1 MQDNMENTEKKD
13 TGYHLYGMHPV
24 LEAVLSGRQIEKVL
38 LKQGLEG
45 QQFRQLL
52 TELDSRGI
60 PFQFV
65 PAERLARFRGGKNQG
80 VVAYLPQIDYIP
92 LEEMVE
98 RAFQKDPAPIFVLLD
113 GVSDVRNLG
122 AVARSAECAGAG
134 GIILPAKGGAAI
146 NADGVK
152 ASAGALLR
160 IGVSKCK
167 NLRIPIYYLKERGF
181 QIVAATEKADYLKE
195 RGFQI
200 VAATE
205 KADGLIYEVDMK
217 KPTAFVM
224 GSEGK
229 GISDSVLALCDVMA
243 RIPMR
248 GDIGSLNVSVAASL
262 MLFEAVRQRLTQ
274 SVYR

>member
-38 LKQGLEG
+38 LRQGLEG

-65 PAERLARFRGGKNQG
+65 PAERLARFRGGRNQG

-98 RAFQKDPAPIFVLLD
+98 RVFQKDPAPIFVLLD

-122 AVARSAECAGAG
+122 AVARSAECAGAD

-167 NLRIPIYYLKERGF
+167 NLRIPIYYLKENSG
-181 QIVAATEKADYLKE
+181 
-195 RGFQI
+195 
-200 VAATE
+200 
-205 KADGLIYEVDMK
+205 
-217 KPTAFVM
+217 
-224 GSEGK
+224 
-229 GISDSVLALCDVMA
+229 C
-243 RIPMR
+243 
-248 GDIGSLNVSVAASL
+248 N
-262 MLFEAVRQRLTQ
+262 
-274 SVYR
+274 

>member
-1 MQDNMENTEKKD
+1 MENTEKKD

-65 PAERLARFRGGKNQG
+65 PAERLARFRGGRNQG
-80 VVAYLPQIDYIP
+80 VVAYLPQIDYMP

-98 RAFQKDPAPIFVLLD
+98 RAFQKDPAPVFVLLD
-113 GVSDVRNLG
+113 GVSDVRN
-122 AVARSAECAGAG
+122 
-134 GIILPAKGGAAI
+134 
-146 NADGVK
+146 
-152 ASAGALLR
+152 LLR

-167 NLRIPIYYLKERGF
+167 NLRIPLYYLKEKGF
-181 QIVAATEKADYLKE
+181 QIVAATEKAE
-195 RGFQI
+195 GM
-200 VAATE
+200 
-205 KADGLIYEVDMK
+205 IYGVDMTR
-217 KPTAFVM
+217 PTAFVM

-229 GISDSVLALCDVMA
+229 GVSSSVLALCDVQA

-262 MLFEAVRQRLTQ
+262 MLFEAVRQRQ
-274 SVYR
+274 K

>member
-1 MQDNMENTEKKD
+1 MENTEKKD

-52 TELDSRGI
+52 TELDRHSI

-80 VVAYLPQIDYIP
+80 VVAYLPQIDYMP
-92 LEEMVE
+92 LEEMVD
-98 RAFQKDPAPIFVLLD
+98 RAFQKDSAPIFVLLD

-152 ASAGALLR
+152 A
-160 IGVSKCK
+160 
-167 NLRIPIYYLKERGF
+167 IPIY
-181 QIVAATEKADYLKE
+181 YLKE

-262 MLFEAVRQRLTQ
+262 MLFEAVRQRTIRANTNL
-274 SVYR
+274 

>member
-1 MQDNMENTEKKD
+1 MQYNMENTEKKD

-52 TELDSRGI
+52 TELGNRGI

-80 VVAYLPQIDYIP
+80 VVAYLPQIDYMP
-92 LEEMVE
+92 LEEMVD
-98 RAFQKDPAPIFVLLD
+98 RAFQKDSAPVFVLLD

-181 QIVAATEKADYLKE
+181 QIVAA
-195 RGFQI
+195 
-200 VAATE
+200 
-205 KADGLIYEVDMK
+205 
-217 KPTAFVM
+217 
-224 GSEGK
+224 

-262 MLFEAVRQRLTQ
+262 MLFEAVRQRT
-274 SVYR
+274 V

>member
-1 MQDNMENTEKKD
+1 MENTEKKD
-13 TGYHLYGMHPV
+13 TSYHLYGMHPV

-134 GIILPAKGGAAI
+134 GIILPAKGG
-146 NADGVK
+146 DGVK

-181 QIVAATEKADYLKE
+181 QIVAATEKAD
-195 RGFQI
+195 
-200 VAATE
+200 
-205 KADGLIYEVDMK
+205 GLIYEVDMK

-229 GISDSVLALCDVMA
+229 GISSSVLALCDVQA
-243 RIPMR
+243 RIPMH

>member
-1 MQDNMENTEKKD
+1 MENTEKKD
-13 TGYHLYGMHPV
+13 TSYHLYGMHPV

-38 LKQGLEG
+38 LRQGLEG

-52 TELDSRGI
+52 TEL
-60 PFQFV
+60 
-65 PAERLARFRGGKNQG
+65 ERLARFRGGRNQG

-92 LEEMVE
+92 LEEMVD
-98 RAFQKDPAPIFVLLD
+98 RALQKDSAPVFVLLD

-122 AVARSAECAGAG
+122 AVARTAECAGAG

-160 IGVSKCK
+160 IGVAKCK
-167 NLRIPIYYLKERGF
+167 NLRIPLYYLKEKGF
-181 QIVAATEKADYLKE
+181 QIVAATEKAE
-195 RGFQI
+195 S
-200 VAATE
+200 
-205 KADGLIYEVDMK
+205 LIYNVDMT

-229 GISDSVLALCDVMA
+229 GISSSVLALCDVQA

-248 GDIGSLNVSVAASL
+248 GDIGSLNVSVAASV
-262 MLFEAVRQRLTQ
+262 MLFEAVRQRQ
-274 SVYR
+274 Q

>member
-1 MQDNMENTEKKD
+1 MENKEKKD

-45 QQFRQLL
+45 PQFRQLL
-52 TELDSRGI
+52 TELDNRGI

-80 VVAYLPQIDYIP
+80 VVAYLPQIDYMP
-92 LEEMVE
+92 LEEMVD
-98 RAFQKDPAPIFVLLD
+98 RAFQKDPAPVFVLLD

-122 AVARSAECAGAG
+122 AVARSAGAG

-167 NLRIPIYYLKERGF
+167 NLRIPIY
-181 QIVAATEKADYLKE
+181 YLKE

-262 MLFEAVRQRLTQ
+262 MLFEAVRQR
-274 SVYR
+274 SF

>member
-1 MQDNMENTEKKD
+1 MQYNMENTEKKD

-52 TELDSRGI
+52 TELDRHSI

-80 VVAYLPQIDYIP
+80 VVAYLPQIDYMP
-92 LEEMVE
+92 LEEMVD
-98 RAFQKDPAPIFVLLD
+98 RAFQKDSAPIFVLLD

-152 ASAGALLR
+152 ASAR
-160 IGVSKCK
+160 
-167 NLRIPIYYLKERGF
+167 R
-181 QIVAATEKADYLKE
+181 
-195 RGFQI
+195 
-200 VAATE
+200 
-205 KADGLIYEVDMK
+205 
-217 KPTAFVM
+217 
-224 GSEGK
+224 
-229 GISDSVLALCDVMA
+229 
-243 RIPMR
+243 
-248 GDIGSLNVSVAASL
+248 
-262 MLFEAVRQRLTQ
+262 
-274 SVYR
+274 

>member
-65 PAERLARFRGGKNQG
+65 PAERLARFRGGRNQG
-80 VVAYLPQIDYIP
+80 VVAYLPQIDYMP

-98 RAFQKDPAPIFVLLD
+98 RAFQKDPAPVFVL
-113 GVSDVRNLG
+113 
-122 AVARSAECAGAG
+122 
-134 GIILPAKGGAAI
+134 AAI

-167 NLRIPIYYLKERGF
+167 NLRIPLYYLKEKGF
-181 QIVAATEKADYLKE
+181 QIVAATEKAE
-195 RGFQI
+195 GM
-200 VAATE
+200 
-205 KADGLIYEVDMK
+205 IYGVDMTR
-217 KPTAFVM
+217 PTAFVM

-229 GISDSVLALCDVMA
+229 GISSSVLALCDVQA
-243 RIPMR
+243 RIPMC

-262 MLFEAVRQRLTQ
+262 MLFEAVRQRQ
-274 SVYR
+274 K